1 MKKTLIPLLFIV
13 LLFSCTTQKNERSA
27 VDFNFGWRFALSDN
41 PQFSDPDFD
50 DSPWRELHLPHD
62 WSIEGS
68 FDRNNP
74 STPSGGALPGGIGW
88 YRKTFDAA
96 PRQGTR
102 VYLEFDGVFM
112 NSSVYVNGTL
122 LGTRPYGYS
131 SFSYDITDALQ
142 DGRNV
147 VAVRC
152 DNSEQPNSRWYAG
165 CGIYRD
171 VRLVSVPE
179 AHVSYNGL
187 YVRTSGE
194 EAFAQAEVCGP
205 AESVEFKVTD
215 PKGRTIASEA
225 AEKCEDNLWRAGIKV
240 ANPHLWDID
249 DPYLYTITA
258 VVDGGKDRYPVRFGF
273 RSIRWDA
280 DKGFFLN
287 GRHVKLLGVCQHHD
301 QGCIGAAFH
310 RRAMERQLNLLR
322 EMGVNAIRCSHNP
335 PAPQLLD
342 MCDEMGLLVIDE
354 GMDMWRKKKTEY
366 DYSRYFDEWH
376 RRDLSDM
383 VRRDRN
389 HPSVILWSIGNE
401 IPEQWNSRDDVLEN
415 LTAEQANLLMNFMSS
430 LPQYEAG
437 DDNPNIL
444 LAKHM
449 AAIVRDLDS
458 TRLVTAGLNETAPH
472 NNLIRSGA
480 LDVYGFNYHTWDYG
494 KIRQW
499 YPGIPILASETAS
512 ALSSRGFYPQPST
525 DIQRQ
530 PIQWWLTCENEHH
543 QCPAYDSW
551 CAPWA
556 DLHSHAWTEVRDREW
571 MAGCFLWTGFDYLGE
586 PTPYSWPSRSS
597 YFGCIDLA
605 GFPKDSYY
613 MYQSEWTDK
622 TVMHLFPHWN
632 WKEGDKIDLW
642 CYYSGADE
650 VELFLNGRSLG
661 RSAKEGERLHAQ
673 WLGVPCEAGTIE
685 AVSYKDGRE
694 VARDS
699 HTTTGAPVTLKLTP
713 DRPAIAADGYD
724 LSFVTVSALDSEG
737 REVPTAADMLH
748 FNVDGTGE
756 LFGVDNGNAAD
767 TLSLKGA
774 DKALFAGKALAVVR
788 SVKGRKGKAS
798 LSVSSSYCT
807 QTISIETQ

>member
-1 MKKTLIPLLFIV
+1 MKKTLIACIFV
-13 LLFSCTTQKNERSA
+13 SLLFSCTSQKSGRLIE
-27 VDFNFGWRFALSDN
+27 DFNFGWRFELSDN
-41 PQFSDPDFD
+41 YDYSKKEFD
-50 DSPWRELHLPHD
+50 DSGWRQLHLPHD
-62 WSIEGS
+62 WSIEGNFS
-68 FDRNNP
+68 KDNP

-88 YRKTFDAA
+88 YRKTFDIN
-96 PRQGTR
+96 PQPGKRT
-102 VYLEFDGVFM
+102 YLEFDGVFM
-112 NSSVYVNGTL
+112 NSSVYLNGTL

-131 SFSYDITDALQ
+131 SFSYDITDALLP
-142 DGRNV
+142 GSNV

-171 VRLVSVPE
+171 VRLVTVPE
-179 AHVSYNGL
+179 VHVPYNGL
-187 YVRTSGE
+187 FVHAEGDE
-194 EAFAQAEVCGP
+194 VHAQTEICGG
-205 AESVEFKVTD
+205 AESVVFIVTDAKGKRVASKAAEKSDDGLWYANIKVTD
-215 PKGRTIASEA
+215 
-225 AEKCEDNLWRAGIKV
+225 
-240 ANPHLWDID
+240 PHLWDIS

-258 VVDGGKDRYPVRFGF
+258 VVDGGKDQYPVRFGF
-273 RSIRWDA
+273 RSIKWDA

-287 GRHVKLLGVCQHHD
+287 GRQVKLLGVCQHHD
-301 QGCIGAAFH
+301 QGCLGAAFH
-310 RRAMERQLNLLR
+310 KRAMERQLNLLR

-354 GMDMWRKKKTEY
+354 AMDMWRKKKTEF
-366 DYSRYFDEWH
+366 DYARYFDEWH
-376 RRDLSDM
+376 EKDLSDL

-401 IPEQWNSRDDVLEN
+401 IPEQWNSNDDVLAN

-444 LAKHM
+444 LTKHM
-449 AAIVRDLDS
+449 AAIVRGLDT

-480 LDVYGFNYHTWDYG
+480 LDVYGFNYHTWDYDM
-494 KIRQW
+494 IREW
-499 YPGIPILASETAS
+499 YPDVPVIGSETAS

-525 DIQRQ
+525 DRQRQ
-530 PIQWWLTCENEHH
+530 PKEWWMTCETEHH

-551 CAPWA
+551 CAPWS
-556 DLHSHAWTEVRDREW
+556 DLHSHAWVEVRDREW

-632 WKEGDKIDLW
+632 WEEGDKVDVW
-642 CYYSGADE
+642 CYYSNADE
-650 VELFLNGRSLG
+650 VELLLNGRSLG
-661 RSAKEGERLHAQ
+661 RSRKAGEQLHAQ
-673 WLGVPCEAGTIE
+673 WLAVPFEKGTIE
-685 AVSYKDGRE
+685 AISYKDGAE

-699 HTTTGAPVTLKLTP
+699 HTTTGKPVALRLTP
-713 DRPAIAADGYD
+713 DRQKIDADGYD
-724 LSFVTVSALDSEG
+724 LSFVTITAVDSDG
-737 REVPTAADMLH
+737 RDVPTASDMLH
-748 FNVDGTGE
+748 FRVEGAGE

-767 TLSLKGA
+767 TLSLKGSQ
-774 DKALFAGKALAVVR
+774 KALFAGKALAVVR
-788 SVKGRKGKAS
+788 SLKETRGKAK
-798 LSVSSSYCT
+798 LIVSSPYSEE
-807 QTISIETQ
+807 TIFIETK